1 MKIEISNLKK
11 TFGELC
17 VFNNFNL
24 NIEGTGLYLLKGKNG
39 EGKSTL
45 FNLISSF
52 LVPDD
57 GVIKINDED
66 ASLSTYQKYISLYN
80 VDTNLLDNLT
90 VKENLASVNS
100 DYLNLIERFNLNY
113 LLDKKVD
120 QISKGEKARIGI
132 IKTLLLNKEIV
143 LLDEPFA
150 YLDLD
155 TAKDFLML
163 LKEYS
168 KERMILFSNHFSE
181 LETDNEIKIIELNNG
196 LATPESSKGNECLKA
211 NKIENKKKS
220 KPKNW
225 VINLLKPKA
234 KFILM
239 FVFFILSIAC
249 LVPSLNFSLTSK
261 KDLFN
266 EICKQENIIYA
277 ESRNNKEIVKGFNE
291 NSNYSRELNSVDY
304 LLSKKDDEMNLPS
317 LYVSHGDAIKVGNS
331 TYKFDLA
338 KKNPE
343 IYCSKNTAD
352 FFAKYGL
359 EGIQLSNV
367 YNFKNE
373 VIKSENIFIMDEF
386 KKDNI
391 AFINEKYINDFASN
405 KACSLDWRSFNFEK
419 LSPEIKSYMSTL
431 DGILTNKKSIL
442 GQLDEET
449 VLKDE
454 LKNSEVSLLVPES
467 KKEDIEIMTQVKS
480 LVGKTIHF
488 DKNESTLFNISS
500 FFDEIILK
508 NYTILKDDYFNSI
521 HRETPFGYIL
531 SDEMFN
537 KMNNSLNLESPMY
550 DRLSSFLVTT
560 NELTNVNAEKYN
572 QDYVFYDDSNESIE
586 TSRFNALEGKDMIQ
600 MMCFAISCIFLVL
613 SIYYIIMY
621 TINYLKQNQLNIF
634 VEFQNGLSK
643 KDIMLSNFVPIAVT
657 LLIGTVVGS
666 IISIPIGISINT
678 FLNAYSN
685 STNNINYFAFN
696 VFQFL
701 IIVGLFIILNL
712 IVFLLI
718 NKKLDTKNK
727 IELLARK

>member
-1 MKIEISNLKK
+1 MKIEILNLKK
-11 TFGELC
+11 TFGNLR
-17 VFNNFNL
+17 VFDGLNL
-24 NIEGTGLYLLKGKNG
+24 NIKGVGLYLLKAKNG

-57 GVIKINDED
+57 GIIKINDEN
-66 ASLSTYQKYISLYN
+66 ASLSAYQKYISLYN

-90 VKENLASVNS
+90 VKENLASINS

-132 IKTLLLNKEIV
+132 IKTLLLNKDIV

-155 TAKDFLML
+155 TAKDFLIL

-168 KERMILFSNHFSE
+168 KERMILFTNHFSE
-181 LETDNEIKIIELNNG
+181 LEADDEIQIIELNKG
-196 LATPESSKGNECLKA
+196 LASPESLKGNEHLKA
-211 NKIENKKKS
+211 NEIENKKKS
-220 KPKNW
+220 KPKKW
-225 VINLLKPKA
+225 VINLLKPKT

-277 ESRNNKEIVKGFNE
+277 KSRNNKETIKGFNE
-291 NSNYSRELNSVDY
+291 NSNYSRQIESRSFLLNKTDTIMY
-304 LLSKKDDEMNLPS
+304 LPS
-317 LYVSHGDAIKVGNS
+317 LYATHGDEIKVGDS
-331 TYKFDLA
+331 TYKFDLT

-343 IYCSKNTAD
+343 IYCSKNAAD
-352 FFAKYGL
+352 LFAKYEL
-359 EGIQLSNV
+359 NGIEFSNI
-367 YNFKNE
+367 YNFKSE
-373 VIKSENIFIMDEF
+373 MIKPENIFIMDEF

-391 AFINEKYINDFASN
+391 AFINEKYINDFVSN
-405 KACSLDWRSFNFEK
+405 KAYSLDWRSFNFDK
-419 LSPEIKSYMSTL
+419 LSPEISSYMSASS
-431 DGILTNKKSIL
+431 GILANKKSIL
-442 GQLDEET
+442 EQVDENT

-454 LKNSEVSLLVPES
+454 LKNNEVSLLVPES
-467 KKEDIEIMTQVKS
+467 KKEDTEIMTQVNS
-480 LVGKTIHF
+480 LVGKTLHF
-488 DKNESTLFNISS
+488 DENKSESFNVSS
-500 FFDEIILK
+500 YYDEIIIK

-560 NELTNVNAEKYN
+560 NELTNVNAERYN
-572 QDYVFYDDSNESIE
+572 QDYTYYSNSDKSADI
-586 TSRFNALEGKDMIQ
+586 SRFNALEGKDMIQ
-600 MMCFAISCIFLVL
+600 MMCSAISCIFLVL
-613 SIYYIIMY
+613 SIYYIVMY

-643 KDIMLSNFVPIAVT
+643 KDIMLSNFVPIATT

-696 VFQFL
+696 GFQFL
-701 IIVGLFIILNL
+701 IIISLFIVLNL

-727 IELLARK
+727 IELLTRK

>member
-57 GVIKINDED
+57 GIVKINDEN

-168 KERMILFSNHFSE
+168 KERMILFTNHFSE

-291 NSNYSRELNSVDY
+291 NSNYSRELNSVYY
-304 LLSKKDDEMNLPS
+304 LLSKK
-317 LYVSHGDAIKVGNS
+317 
-331 TYKFDLA
+331 
-338 KKNPE
+338 
-343 IYCSKNTAD
+343 
-352 FFAKYGL
+352 
-359 EGIQLSNV
+359 
-367 YNFKNE
+367 
-373 VIKSENIFIMDEF
+373 
-386 KKDNI
+386 
-391 AFINEKYINDFASN
+391 
-405 KACSLDWRSFNFEK
+405 
-419 LSPEIKSYMSTL
+419 
-431 DGILTNKKSIL
+431 
-442 GQLDEET
+442 
-449 VLKDE
+449 
-454 LKNSEVSLLVPES
+454 
-467 KKEDIEIMTQVKS
+467 
-480 LVGKTIHF
+480 
-488 DKNESTLFNISS
+488 
-500 FFDEIILK
+500 
-508 NYTILKDDYFNSI
+508 
-521 HRETPFGYIL
+521 
-531 SDEMFN
+531 
-537 KMNNSLNLESPMY
+537 
-550 DRLSSFLVTT
+550 
-560 NELTNVNAEKYN
+560 
-572 QDYVFYDDSNESIE
+572 
-586 TSRFNALEGKDMIQ
+586 
-600 MMCFAISCIFLVL
+600 MM
-613 SIYYIIMY
+613 
-621 TINYLKQNQLNIF
+621 
-634 VEFQNGLSK
+634 
-643 KDIMLSNFVPIAVT
+643 
-657 LLIGTVVGS
+657 
-666 IISIPIGISINT
+666 
-678 FLNAYSN
+678 
-685 STNNINYFAFN
+685 
-696 VFQFL
+696 
-701 IIVGLFIILNL
+701 
-712 IVFLLI
+712 
-718 NKKLDTKNK
+718 
-727 IELLARK
+727 R

>member
-1 MKIEISNLKK
+1 MKIEFSNLKK
-11 TFGELC
+11 TFGNLS
-17 VFNNFNL
+17 VFDGLNL
-24 NIEGTGLYLLKGKNG
+24 NIKGAGLYLIKGKNG

-90 VKENLASVNS
+90 VKENLASINS

-113 LLDKKVD
+113 LLNKKVD

-132 IKTLLLNKEIV
+132 IKTLLLNKDIV

-168 KERMILFSNHFSE
+168 KERMILFTNHFSE

-196 LATPESSKGNECLKA
+196 LATPEFSKGNECLKA
-211 NKIENKKKS
+211 NKIENRKKS

-277 ESRNNKEIVKGFNE
+277 KSRNNKETIKGFNE
-291 NSNYSRELNSVDY
+291 NSNYSRQIKSRNFLLNKIDTSMY
-304 LLSKKDDEMNLPS
+304 LPS
-317 LYVSHGDAIKVGNS
+317 LYVTHGDEIKVGDS
-331 TYKFDLA
+331 TYKFDLT
-338 KKNPE
+338 KNNPE
-343 IYCSKNTAD
+343 IYCSKNAAD
-352 FFAKYGL
+352 LFAKYEL
-359 EGIQLSNV
+359 EGIEFNNI

-373 VIKSENIFIMDEF
+373 MLKINSIFIMDEF

-391 AFINEKYINDFASN
+391 AFINEKYINDFVSN
-405 KACSLDWRSFNFEK
+405 KAYSLDWKSFNFDK
-419 LSPEIKSYMSTL
+419 LSPEISSYMSSCS
-431 DGILTNKKSIL
+431 GILGNKKSIL
-442 GQLDEET
+442 EQVDENT

-454 LKNSEVSLLVPES
+454 FKNNEVSLLVPES
-467 KKEDIEIMTQVKS
+467 KKEDIEVMTQVKS

-500 FFDEIILK
+500 YFHEIVIK
-508 NYTILKDDYFNSI
+508 NYTILKDDCFNSI
-521 HRETPFGYIL
+521 HRRTPFGYIL

-537 KMNNSLNLESPMY
+537 KINNSLNLESPMY

-560 NELTNVNAEKYN
+560 NELTNVNAERYN
-572 QDYVFYDDSNESIE
+572 QDYTYYSNSDKSVDI
-586 TSRFNALEGKDMIQ
+586 SSFNALEGKDVIQ
-600 MMCFAISCIFLVL
+600 IMCLTISCIFLIL

-643 KDIMLSNFVPIAVT
+643 KDILLSNFVPIAVT

-727 IELLARK
+727 IDLLVRK

>member
-17 VFNNFNL
+17 VYNNFNL

-45 FNLISSF
+45 FNLVSSF
-52 LVPDD
+52 LVPND
-57 GVIKINDED
+57 GIIKINDEN

-90 VKENLASVNS
+90 VKENLASVNN

-113 LLDKKVD
+113 LLDKKID

-155 TAKDFLML
+155 TAKNFLML

-168 KERMILFSNHFSE
+168 KERMILFTNHFSE
-181 LETDNEIKIIELNNG
+181 LEADNEIKIIELNNG
-196 LATPESSKGNECLKA
+196 LASPESLKGNECLKA
-211 NKIENKKKS
+211 NKIDNKKKS
-220 KPKNW
+220 KPKKW

-239 FVFFILSIAC
+239 FVFFILSIGC

-266 EICKQENIIYA
+266 EICTQENISYA
-277 ESRNNKEIVKGFNE
+277 ESRNNKETIKGFNE
-291 NSNYSRELNSVDY
+291 NSNYSGQIKSCSFLLNKTDSIMY
-304 LLSKKDDEMNLPS
+304 LPS
-317 LYVSHGDAIKVGNS
+317 LYVTHGDEIKVGDS
-331 TYKFDLA
+331 AYKFDLT
-338 KKNPE
+338 KNNPE
-343 IYCSKNTAD
+343 IYCSKSAAD
-352 FFAKYGL
+352 FFAKYEL
-359 EGIQLSNV
+359 EWIELSNV

-373 VIKSENIFIMDEF
+373 MIKPENIFIMDEF
-386 KKDNI
+386 KKEKI
-391 AFINEKYINDFASN
+391 AFINEKYINDFVSN
-405 KACSLDWRSFNFEK
+405 KAYSLDWRSFNFDK
-419 LSPEIKSYMSTL
+419 LSPEIKSHMSTF

-454 LKNSEVSLLVPES
+454 LKNNEVSLLVPES

-480 LVGKTIHF
+480 LVGETIRF
-488 DKNESTLFNISS
+488 DKNESTSFNISS
-500 FFDEIILK
+500 YFDEIVIK
-508 NYTILKDDYFNSI
+508 NYTILKDDCFNSI
-521 HRETPFGYIL
+521 HKRTPFGYIL
-531 SDEMFN
+531 SDEIFN
-537 KMNNSLNLESPMY
+537 KTNNSLNLEPPMY

-560 NELTNVNAEKYN
+560 NELTNINAERYN
-572 QDYVFYDDSNESIE
+572 QDYTYYS
-586 TSRFNALEGKDMIQ
+586 TSDKSVGISSFNALGGKDMIQ
-600 MMCFAISCIFLVL
+600 IMCLAISCIFLIL
-613 SIYYIIMY
+613 SIYYIVMY

-696 VFQFL
+696 VLQFL

-727 IELLARK
+727 IDLLARK